1 MKNRT
6 AVAIVI
12 MAVSFALSITFLF
25 ISLGFY
31 ALTGTKEVAERI
43 YTGDWDELRER
54 FDVIDVGDKSVRI
67 DAKNLH
73 IVVDDLG
80 VDVEILGI
88 KVKTRDED
96 EAKARE
102 EAEKLKEEIKK
113 LEAQKEEAEKKDAGE
128 KAPEKRDHDGKGHG
142 GHHDKKPAGQ
152 DS

>member
-54 FDVIDVGDKSVRI
+54 FDVIDIGDKSVRI

-102 EAEKLKEEIKK
+102 EAEKLKEELKK
-113 LEAQKEEAEKKDAGE
+113 LEEQKEEAEKKDAVE
-128 KAPEKRDHDGKGHG
+128 KAPEKRDHDGKGPG
-142 GHHDKKPAGQ
+142 GHHHKKPAGQ

>member
-31 ALTGTKEVAERI
+31 ALTGTKEVAEHI

-54 FDVIDVGDKSVRI
+54 FDVIDIGDKSVRI

-88 KVKTRDED
+88 KVKTRD
-96 EAKARE
+96 
-102 EAEKLKEEIKK
+102 
-113 LEAQKEEAEKKDAGE
+113 
-128 KAPEKRDHDGKGHG
+128 
-142 GHHDKKPAGQ
+142 
-152 DS
+152 

>member
-96 EAKARE
+96 EAQARE

-113 LEAQKEEAEKKDAGE
+113 LEEQKEEAEKKASEEKAAEE
-128 KAPEKRDHDGKGHG
+128 KAPEPKDRDGRGPG
-142 GHHDKKPAGQ
+142 GHHHRPH
-152 DS
+152 